1 MSRLLVGGSADMAYD
16 NNNIFAKIL
25 RGEAPAFK
33 VFEDDHT
40 LAFMDVMP
48 QIAGHTLVIPKFAA
62 VDLHELPV
70 VSLAQTMA
78 TVQRVSGAVKQA
90 FSAPGIM
97 IAQLNGPAAGQTVF
111 HLHFHIMP
119 RYQGLEMGMHAREM
133 ADFAV
138 LNEHAERIREQLAQS
153 ATG

>member
-1 MSRLLVGGSADMAYD
+1 
-16 NNNIFAKIL
+16 
-25 RGEAPAFK
+25 
-33 VFEDDHT
+33 
-40 LAFMDVMP
+40 
-48 QIAGHTLVIPKFAA
+48 
-62 VDLHELPV
+62 
-70 VSLAQTMA
+70 MA

-119 RYQGLEMGMHAREM
+119 RYEGLEMGMHAREM